1 MHWCIGQQQ
10 KADNISGLL
19 GEASFKSRMKAFGTK
34 SVDGFVLR
42 IGIDD
47 FSDIN
52 ERFGVEYGD
61 RILKTVADDISSQLT
76 NLINAAIK
84 KCGLPSDSL
93 STFPRQLIQTG
104 THSLFSQRYCMLCL
118 SRSPRAA
125 SSSSTFN
132 DYQ

>member
-1 MHWCIGQQQ
+1 MADHIFLIGSINEIGQQQ

-52 ERFGVEYGD
+52 ERFGVELWRSYSKD
-61 RILKTVADDISSQLT
+61 
-76 NLINAAIK
+76 
-84 KCGLPSDSL
+84 C
-93 STFPRQLIQTG
+93 
-104 THSLFSQRYCMLCL
+104 
-118 SRSPRAA
+118 SR
-125 SSSSTFN
+125 
-132 DYQ
+132 